1 MTKKEIVKAISDET
15 GITQT
20 DVSKIVARTIETI
33 VKTLLREGRVE
44 LRDFGVFQVKCR
56 KARVARNPRTGLQ
69 VNIPEKFVVTFRGG
83 KELEARIQDL
93 DEEAAKK
100 ARTYNSR
107 LDHDD
112 LTANELEDSANLQS
126 SDDN

>member
-1 MTKKEIVKAISDET
+1 VTKKEIVKAISDET

-20 DVSKIVARTIETI
+20 DVSKIVAHTIETI
-33 VKTLLREGRVE
+33 VRTLLREGRVE

-56 KARVARNPRTGLQ
+56 KARMARNPRTGLQ

-93 DEEAAKK
+93 EAEAAKK
-100 ARTYNSR
+100 ARAYNAK
-107 LDHDD
+107 LDTDD
-112 LTANELEDSANLQS
+112 LIGNELDDSADLQPKEG
-126 SDDN
+126 N